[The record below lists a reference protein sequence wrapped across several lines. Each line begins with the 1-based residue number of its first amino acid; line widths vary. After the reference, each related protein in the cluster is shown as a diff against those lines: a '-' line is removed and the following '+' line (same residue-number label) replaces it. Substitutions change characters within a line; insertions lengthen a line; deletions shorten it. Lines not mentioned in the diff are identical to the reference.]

1 MRPMTA
7 ARWTLA
13 LLLGTACATPHPL
26 PPAPPA
32 PPPAPPAV
40 QRPLPE
46 LPVTQVEEEVAKVVP
61 RKLFTLSVRNADIR
75 EVLLAFATQT
85 DINLVID
92 PDIKGN
98 VTVDLKRVTLEE
110 ALDALLSPLG
120 LTYRR
125 EGSLLR
131 VASPA
136 FETRIFTVNY
146 ISTVRT
152 GGGTLSATAGG
163 GTTGTQTAIGT
174 TATAGSPAAGTAAAS
189 SSVSSTDR
197 VDLWDELEKTL
208 KTFLSKD
215 GTIIISRTS
224 GLIGVTDFPVN
235 IRRVAQYLELVQG
248 SAQRQVMIEAQILEV
263 TLSRDF
269 NAGINWSL
277 VADNLKIPPY
287 GRVTGTLPGGALI
300 AQTLTS
306 ATSQFQI
313 GLATRVGGQLL
324 QAVLSALSQQGKVT
338 ILSSPKI
345 STLNN
350 QKAVMK
356 VATDDVFFTV
366 RREREVTT
374 GVVIETTIPQTV
386 TEGIVLDVTPQ
397 ISEDDTVIMNIRPSI
412 SERVGQATSPGGSTV
427 PIVSVRA
434 ADTVVRVKDG
444 QTVVI
449 GGLMQ
454 NRSTRNASGVPLL
467 QEIPVFG
474 GLFRQKQE
482 EDRKTELVILLT
494 PTVLIGRRHSELT
507 PQELQILRETGARP
521 PR

>member
-1 MRPMTA
+1 MRRQTPA
-7 ARWTLA
+7 GWALL
-13 LLLGTACATPHPL
+13 LLLGTACATPQ
-26 PPAPPA
+26 PPPSPRPVPA
-32 PPPAPPAV
+32 PAPPAV

-75 EVLLAFATQT
+75 EVLLAFAKQT
-85 DINLVID
+85 DINLVVD
-92 PDIKGN
+92 PDIQGN

-110 ALDALLSPLG
+110 ALDALLSPLA
-120 LTYRR
+120 LAYRR

-131 VASPA
+131 VARPA

-163 GTTGTQTAIGT
+163 GTIGATTTGTT
-174 TATAGSPAAGTAAAS
+174 TAAGSTVGGTAAAS
-189 SSVSSTDR
+189 SSVSSSDR

-215 GTIIISRTS
+215 GTIILSRTS

-263 TLSRDF
+263 TLAKDF
-269 NAGINWSL
+269 SAGINWSL
-277 VADNLKIPPY
+277 VAENLTIAPF
-287 GRVTGTLPGGALI
+287 GRVTGTLTGGALI
-300 AQTLTS
+300 SQTLAP
-306 ATSQFQI
+306 ATSLFQI
-313 GLATRVGGQLL
+313 GLATKVGGQTL
-324 QAVLSALSQQGKVT
+324 QAVLNALSQQGTVT

-366 RREREVTT
+366 RREREPTT
-374 GVVIETTIPQTV
+374 GVVTETTIPQIV

-397 ISEDDTVIMNIRPSI
+397 ISEDDTVIMNVRPSI
-412 SERVGQATSPGGSTV
+412 SERIGQATSPGGSTV

-454 NRSTRNASGVPLL
+454 NRSTRNTAGVPLL
-467 QEIPVFG
+467 QDVPVVG
-474 GLFRQKQE
+474 GLFRQRQD
-482 EDRKTELVILLT
+482 EDRKTELIILLT

-507 PQELQILRETGARP
+507 PQELQILRDTGRAQ
-521 PR
+521 PRR